1 MKTYEETLKNVLARR
16 DEYNVAAA
24 KKQKTVKKAALGTI
38 ICVVTAAVSL
48 SVILGS
54 SVNRENKKVDAY
66 IADTVAPA
74 EDSSEPVTDTASA
87 DETTDTPDP
96 EKTEGASASTTPND
110 PETSILVSNID
121 PKTQKAPETAPK
133 AETNHSRPQKPQ
145 TDHGTGP
152 SVPHGSADDPW
163 EATPSDDP
171 TPDTETAQ
179 DQAPD
184 TDPVDDPK
192 PFTFTIPAA
201 SGDLNSRSDVR
212 ITAWKKDGSFM
223 SLSSL
228 SLVDYDT
235 HLFRCSE
242 HPNTFF
248 HTVPKYLVAKNSTR
262 SQSWISTASCSYED
276 LRGGLCPESYNIAA
290 FVKYVDFSSAELT
303 EWYYLKGGYY
313 PYYGMLEYLLA
324 GDEAGLSAYCAGSD
338 GSSKVLAEE
347 EMKKALLLNLKNSK
361 RDKDKQAYNA
371 YTGGKNANCCSFS
384 IAGLIC
390 DTDFTV
396 KDIESFIS
404 QYKQKN
410 GGKRKFF
417 DYDLS
422 RIDEERGTVGGRKI
436 SSMYPV
442 QADELLRSGN

>member
-16 DEYNVAAA
+16 DAYVE

-48 SVILGS
+48 SVILGT

-66 IADTVAPA
+66 IVDTADTVAPV
-74 EDSSEPVTDTASA
+74 EDTSEPETDTAPA
-87 DETTDTPDP
+87 DETTDANDS
-96 EKTEGASASTTPND
+96 EKTEDTSATTTPND
-110 PETSILVSNID
+110 PET
-121 PKTQKAPETAPK
+121 TPK
-133 AETNHSRPQKPQ
+133 AETNHSGPQKPQ
-145 TDHGTGP
+145 TDHGTES
-152 SVPHGSADDPW
+152 SVPHGSADDPKPH
-163 EATPSDDP
+163 TPADDP
-171 TPDTETAQ
+171 TPGTDPANDTA
-179 DQAPD
+179 DYKPD
-184 TDPVDDPK
+184 TDPVDDPE

-212 ITAWKKDGSFM
+212 ITAWKNDGSFV
-223 SLSSL
+223 SVSSME
-228 SLVDYDT
+228 LVDVGT
-235 HLFRCSE
+235 GLLCCSE
-242 HPNTFF
+242 HENVFF
-248 HTVPKYLVAKNSTR
+248 HTVPKYLADKNSTR
-262 SQSWISTASCSYED
+262 SRSWMSTASCTYEE
-276 LRGGLCPESYNIAA
+276 LRDGMFPESYNVAN
-290 FVKYVDFSSAELT
+290 FVKYVGFSSAELT

-313 PYYGMLEYLLA
+313 PYYGMLQYLLA

-338 GSSKVLAEE
+338 VSSKVLAEE

-390 DTDFTV
+390 ETDFTV

-410 GGKRKFF
+410 AGKRKFF

-422 RIDEERGTVGGRKI
+422 GIDEKRGTVGGKAI

-442 QADELLRSGN
+442 QVDELLRAD